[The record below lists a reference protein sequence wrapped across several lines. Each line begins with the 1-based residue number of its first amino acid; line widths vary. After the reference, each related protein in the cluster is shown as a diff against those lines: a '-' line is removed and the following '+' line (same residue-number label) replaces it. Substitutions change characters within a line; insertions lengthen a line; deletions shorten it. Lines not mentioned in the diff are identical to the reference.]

1 MSKHPPM
8 AFGCPHCGA
17 ATHTRTSKTIT
28 RLLREVTAACNDA
41 TCGHVFIVHASA
53 EQTLVPSMA
62 PDGDV
67 FIPLAPASRDSMAT
81 LLKQPS
87 DRAAS
92 VAVAPRPPKPPKPPA
107 PPKKSPARALAS
119 TPKPQQHGQPPVFDW
134 AALARALAP
143 HERQALP
150 AATAAQ

>member
-1 MSKHPPM
+1 MSGPAM
-8 AFGCPHCGA
+8 LFRCPHCQTKARPRLRTYGGA
-17 ATHTRTSKTIT
+17 TLHSFTYQCENIA
-28 RLLREVTAACNDA
+28 
-41 TCGHVFIVHASA
+41 CGHVFIVHASA
-53 EQTLVPSMA
+53 VQTLVPSMA

-92 VAVAPRPPKPPKPPA
+92 VAVAPRPPKLPKPPA

-119 TPKPQQHGQPPVFDW
+119 TPKPQQHGQPPVSDW
-134 AALARALAP
+134 TALARALAP